1 MSNLN
6 IDSLLTIDDTGMPQ
20 APSIRQLVDKD
31 IALLW
36 QRDTTKDK
44 RNYIAQCGIIYYL
57 GDPKSP
63 ARQQGLSDKEALD
76 MAIEQ
81 FDLPKDYLPD
91 ALVKK
96 LIDKYYKQN
105 IGEAGRTVENIL
117 KGIHNVNLSIDVI
130 NQYLNEKLKT
140 ITDADQIEKIL
151 TLVDNVNKK
160 AGEIPNLVKKLEE
173 AKQNLLYEKETEM
186 ARGGNIVSSS
196 MDAENYVD

>member
-63 ARQQGLSDKEALD
+63 ARQQGLSDREALN

-81 FDLPKDYLPD
+81 FDLPKDYVPD

-105 IGEAGRTVENIL
+105 ITEAGIAIENLNKSIHLISLAANKINDLLNAKLTQNIVEEDIPGVL
-117 KGIHNVNLSIDVI
+117 ALIDSVS
-130 NQYLNEKLKT
+130 K
-140 ITDADQIEKIL
+140 KISE
-151 TLVDNVNKK
+151 V
-160 AGEIPNLVKKLEE
+160 PNLVKALGVAYENLRTEEETKL
-173 AKQNLLYEKETEM
+173 
-186 ARGGNIVSSS
+186 ARGGMIISSS
-196 MDAENYVD
+196 MNADEN

>member
-63 ARQQGLSDKEALD
+63 ARQQGLSDREALA

-81 FDLPKDYLPD
+81 FDLPKDYVPD

-105 IGEAGRTVENIL
+105 ITEAGIAIENLNKSIHLISLAANKINDLLNAKLTQNIVEEDIPGVL
-117 KGIHNVNLSIDVI
+117 VLIDSVS
-130 NQYLNEKLKT
+130 K
-140 ITDADQIEKIL
+140 KISE
-151 TLVDNVNKK
+151 V
-160 AGEIPNLVKKLEE
+160 PNLVKALGVAYENLRTEE
-173 AKQNLLYEKETEM
+173 ETKM
-186 ARGGNIVSSS
+186 ARGGVVISSS
-196 MDAENYVD
+196 MNADEN

>member
-63 ARQQGLSDKEALD
+63 ARQQGLSDREALD

-105 IGEAGRTVENIL
+105 ITEAGIAIENL
-117 KGIHNVNLSIDVI
+117 NKSIHLISLAANKINDLLNAKLTQNITEEDIPGVLVLIDSVS
-130 NQYLNEKLKT
+130 K
-140 ITDADQIEKIL
+140 KISE
-151 TLVDNVNKK
+151 V
-160 AGEIPNLVKKLEE
+160 PNLVKALGVAYENLRTEE
-173 AKQNLLYEKETEM
+173 ETKM
-186 ARGGNIVSSS
+186 ARGGVVISSS
-196 MDAENYVD
+196 MNADEN

>member
-1 MSNLN
+1 MSNLD
-6 IDSLLTIDDTGMPQ
+6 IDKLLVIDNTEMPQ
-20 APSIRQLVDKD
+20 APGIRQLVDKD

-63 ARQQGLSDKEALD
+63 ARQQGLSDREALN

-81 FDLPKDYLPD
+81 FDLPKDYVPD

-105 IGEAGRTVENIL
+105 ITEAGIAIENLNKSIHLISLAANKINDLLNAKLTQNIVEDDIPGIL
-117 KGIHNVNLSIDVI
+117 ALIDSVA
-130 NQYLNEKLKT
+130 KK
-140 ITDADQIEKIL
+140 ITE
-151 TLVDNVNKK
+151 V
-160 AGEIPNLVKKLEE
+160 PSLVKALGVAYENLRTEE
-173 AKQNLLYEKETEM
+173 ETKM
-186 ARGGNIVSSS
+186 ARGGMVISSS
-196 MDAENYVD
+196 MDADNN